1 MEEQKEQS
9 TLERIHA
16 AAKAEFMEKGFH
28 AASLRNIVKTAGV
41 TTGAFYGYYDSKEA
55 LFEALVGDAAEYV
68 LNLYCGTIDD
78 FEKMVG
84 QEQTRQMTD
93 VSQDVLMQILDYIYE
108 NKDAFKLILT
118 SAEGTKYSDF
128 IHQLVVREVE
138 STYTYMET
146 LKKMGHPVEPL
157 NRNLI
162 HMVASG
168 MFSGVCET
176 IIHDMPKEE
185 AKEYLMQLHR
195 FYSAGWEEL
204 LGVRFGKESK
214 ESE

>member
-1 MEEQKEQS
+1 MEGQKEQS

-16 AAKAEFMEKGFH
+16 AAQAEFMEKGFH

-68 LNLYCGTIDD
+68 LNLFCGTVDD
-78 FEKMVG
+78 FEEMEG
-84 QEQTRQMTD
+84 EEQTRQMFD
-93 VSQDVLMQILDYIYE
+93 VSQDVLMQILDYFYD
-108 NKDAFKLILT
+108 NKDTFMLILT
-118 SAEGTKYSDF
+118 RAEGTKYADF
-128 IHQLVVREVE
+128 GHQLVVREVE

-157 NRNLI
+157 NRNVI

-168 MFSGVCET
+168 MFSGLCET
-176 IIHDMPKEE
+176 IIHDMPREE
-185 AKEYLMQLHR
+185 AKEYLMQLQR

-204 LGVRFGKESK
+204 LGIRFGRESK